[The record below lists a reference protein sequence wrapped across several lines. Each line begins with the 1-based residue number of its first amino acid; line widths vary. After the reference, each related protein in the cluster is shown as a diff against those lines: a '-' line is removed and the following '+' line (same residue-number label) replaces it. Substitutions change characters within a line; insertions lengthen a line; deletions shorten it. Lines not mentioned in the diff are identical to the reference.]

1 MNPAQHFPLKKK
13 IIFPIIYINCT
24 NNFIIKSN
32 SRKLQGNVYM
42 YLSTFSSKCFVL
54 LATVRIHEIRKSY
67 HWKLDYHKPSSWLL
81 CECYE
86 GNRFLLKEDK

>member
-1 MNPAQHFPLKKK
+1 MNPARHFPLKKK
-13 IIFPIIYINCT
+13 IIFPIIYNCT

-42 YLSTFSSKCFVL
+42 YLSTFSSKCFVM

-86 GNRFLLKEDK
+86 GNRSLLKEDK